1 MNRNLLMRGLLVVL
15 VVGTCAFW
23 AFPLADS
30 IQLGLDLR
38 GGIHLLL
45 EVLTDDALRAE
56 AQKDIDS
63 LVQELDEK
71 GAPGVAGATESPVRF
86 RLTGLPPDRDEL
98 LPDILEQTMPYWT
111 WRRTGEDVIFD
122 RRPDEVNNIRE
133 QAINQALQTIR
144 NRVDEFGV
152 AEPVIQRQGL
162 GSNRLVVQLPG
173 VDDPER
179 VKNLIKNT
187 AFLEF
192 RLGVYPPAA
201 GAPAVDTQEILSQYG
216 GTLPDHLEIV
226 PQDQRDADGN
236 VIGQVYYALEKRP
249 VITGRDLKTA
259 RAGLGQFQE
268 PVVNFSLTHEGAQI
282 FEDWTAANVGNPLA
296 IVLDGR
302 VQSAPTVES
311 RISDSGIITGQFTQQ
326 DVEDLATVLRSGA
339 LPAGIEYLEQRAVG
353 PSLGQD
359 SIDQG
364 TRAFLYGIVLVVL
377 AMLFVYRGS
386 GINAMVALGLNFV
399 LVFGVLAYFGAALTL
414 PGIAGLIL
422 TIGMAVDANV
432 LVFERIREELRNGR
446 TVKASVVSGFGK
458 AWSSILDA
466 NVTTLVAAIFL
477 INFGTGPIRGFAV
490 TLTVGILASVF
501 TAVFNSRL
509 LFDLLLSRSGRVER
523 LSI

>member
-1 MNRNLLMRGLLVVL
+1 MNRNLLMRGLLVV
-15 VVGTCAFW
+15 VVVATCAFW
-23 AFPLADS
+23 AFPLGDS
-30 IQLGLDLR
+30 IRLGLDLR

-56 AQKDIDS
+56 AQKDVDS

-71 GAPGVAGATESPVRF
+71 GAPGVTGAVDSPVSF
-86 RLTGLPPDRDEL
+86 RLTGLAVDQDEL
-98 LPDILEQTMPYWT
+98 LPDILEETMPYWT
-111 WRRTGEDVIFD
+111 WRRADEDVIFD

-133 QAINQALQTIR
+133 MAINQALQTIR

-192 RLGVYPPAA
+192 RLAEYPPSG
-201 GAPAVDTQEILSQYG
+201 GAAVDTQEILGQYG

-226 PQDQRDADGN
+226 AQDLRADDGS
-236 VIGQVYYALEKRP
+236 VVGQGYYALEKRP

-259 RAGLGQFQE
+259 RASLGQFQE

-282 FEDWTAANVGNPLA
+282 FEDWTGANVGRPLA

-302 VQSAPTVES
+302 VQSAPTIES
-311 RISDSGIITGQFTQQ
+311 RISDSGVITGSFTQQ
-326 DVEDLATVLRSGA
+326 EVEDLATVLRSGA

-364 TRAFLYGIVLVVL
+364 TRAFAYGIALVLLV
-377 AMLFVYRGS
+377 MLFVYKGS
-386 GINAMVALGLNFV
+386 GINAMVALALNFV

-432 LVFERIREELRNGR
+432 LVFERIREELHNGR

-466 NVTTLVAAIFL
+466 NLTTLIAAIFL

>member
-1 MNRNLLMRGLLVVL
+1 M
-15 VVGTCAFW
+15 
-23 AFPLADS
+23 
-30 IQLGLDLR
+30 
-38 GGIHLLL
+38 
-45 EVLTDDALRAE
+45 
-56 AQKDIDS
+56 
-63 LVQELDEK
+63 
-71 GAPGVAGATESPVRF
+71 
-86 RLTGLPPDRDEL
+86 
-98 LPDILEQTMPYWT
+98 
-111 WRRTGEDVIFD
+111 
-122 RRPDEVNNIRE
+122 
-133 QAINQALQTIR
+133 
-144 NRVDEFGV
+144 
-152 AEPVIQRQGL
+152 
-162 GSNRLVVQLPG
+162 
-173 VDDPER
+173 
-179 VKNLIKNT
+179 
-187 AFLEF
+187 
-192 RLGVYPPAA
+192 
-201 GAPAVDTQEILSQYG
+201 DTQEILGQYG

-226 PQDQRDADGN
+226 AQDLRGEDGN
-236 VIGQVYYALEKRP
+236 VVGQGYYALEKRP

-259 RAGLGQFQE
+259 RASLGQFQE

-282 FEDWTAANVGNPLA
+282 FEDWTGANVGRPLA

-302 VQSAPTVES
+302 VQSAPTIES
-311 RISDSGIITGQFTQQ
+311 RISDSGVITGSFTQQ
-326 DVEDLATVLRSGA
+326 EVEDLATVLRSGA

-359 SIDQG
+359 SINQG
-364 TRAFLYGIVLVVL
+364 TRAFAYGIALVLVV
-377 AMLFVYRGS
+377 MLFVYKGS
-386 GINAMVALGLNFV
+386 GINAMVALALNFV

-432 LVFERIREELRNGR
+432 LVFERIREELHNGR

-466 NVTTLVAAIFL
+466 NLTTLIAAIFL

>member
-1 MNRNLLMRGLLVVL
+1 MNRNLLWRGLLVIV
-15 VVGTCAFW
+15 VVGACAFS
-23 AFPLADS
+23 AFPLGDS

-38 GGIHLLL
+38 GGIHLVL

-71 GAPGVAGATESPVRF
+71 GASGVAGATESPVRF
-86 RLTGLPPDRDEL
+86 RLTGLPADQDTL
-98 LPDILEQTMPYWT
+98 LPDILEQSMPYWT
-111 WRRTGEDVIFD
+111 WRRSGEEVIFD
-122 RRPDEVNNIRE
+122 RRADEVNNIRE

-192 RLGVYPPAA
+192 RLAVYPPNG
-201 GAPAVDTQEILSQYG
+201 GAAVDTQEILSQYA

-226 PQDQRDADGN
+226 VQDLRDDDGN
-236 VIGQVYYALEKRP
+236 VIGQGYYALEKRP

-259 RAGLGQFQE
+259 RASLGQFQE

-282 FEDWTAANVGNPLA
+282 FGDWTGANIGRPLA

-302 VQSAPTVES
+302 VQSAPTIEG
-311 RISDSGIITGQFTQQ
+311 RISDSGIIRGSFTQQ
-326 DVEDLATVLRSGA
+326 EVEDLATVLRSGA
-339 LPAGIEYLEQRAVG
+339 LPAGINYLEQRAVG

-364 TRAFLYGIVLVVL
+364 ARAFMYGIALVVL
-377 AMLFVYRGS
+377 TMLFVYRGS

-432 LVFERIREELRNGR
+432 LVFERIREELHNGR

-466 NVTTLVAAIFL
+466 NLTTLIAAIFL
-477 INFGTGPIRGFAV
+477 INFGTGAIRGFAV
-490 TLTVGILASVF
+490 TLTIGILASVF

>member
-1 MNRNLLMRGLLVVL
+1 MNRNLLMRGLLVV
-15 VVGTCAFW
+15 VVVATCAFW

-30 IQLGLDLR
+30 IRLGLDLR

-56 AQKDIDS
+56 AQKDVDS

-71 GAPGVAGATESPVRF
+71 GAPGVTGAVDSPVSF
-86 RLTGLPPDRDEL
+86 RLTGLAVDQDEL
-98 LPDILEQTMPYWT
+98 LPDILEETMPYWT
-111 WRRTGEDVIFD
+111 WRRADEDVIFD

-133 QAINQALQTIR
+133 MAINQALQTIR

-192 RLGVYPPAA
+192 RLAEYPPSG
-201 GAPAVDTQEILSQYG
+201 GAAVDTQEILGQYG

-226 PQDQRDADGN
+226 AQDLRGEDGN
-236 VIGQVYYALEKRP
+236 VVGQGYYALEKRP

-259 RAGLGQFQE
+259 RASLGQFQE

-282 FEDWTAANVGNPLA
+282 FEDWTGANVGRPLA

-302 VQSAPTVES
+302 VQSAPTIES
-311 RISDSGIITGQFTQQ
+311 RISDSGVITGSFTQQ
-326 DVEDLATVLRSGA
+326 EVEDLATVLRSGA

-364 TRAFLYGIVLVVL
+364 TRAFAYGIGLVLLV
-377 AMLFVYRGS
+377 MLFVYKGS
-386 GINAMVALGLNFV
+386 GINAMVALALNFV

-432 LVFERIREELRNGR
+432 LVFERIREELHNGR

-466 NVTTLVAAIFL
+466 NLTTLIAAIFL

>member
-1 MNRNLLMRGLLVVL
+1 MNRNLLWRGLLVVV
-15 VVGTCAFW
+15 VVGACAFW
-23 AFPLADS
+23 AFPLGDS

-38 GGIHLLL
+38 GGIHLVL

-71 GAPGVAGATESPVRF
+71 GASGVAGATESPVRF
-86 RLTGLPPDRDEL
+86 RLTGLPADQDAL
-98 LPDILEQTMPYWT
+98 LPDILEQSMPYWT
-111 WRRTGEDVIFD
+111 WRRSGEDVIFD
-122 RRPDEVNNIRE
+122 RRADEVNNIRE

-162 GSNRLVVQLPG
+162 GSNRIVVQLPG

-192 RLGVYPPAA
+192 RLAEYPPNG
-201 GAPAVDTQEILSQYG
+201 GAAVDTQEILSQYA
-216 GTLPDHLEIV
+216 GTLPDHLEILA
-226 PQDQRDADGN
+226 QNQRDDDGN
-236 VIGQVYYALEKRP
+236 VLGQGYYALEKRP

-259 RAGLGQFQE
+259 RASLGQFQE

-282 FEDWTAANVGNPLA
+282 FEDWTGANIGRPLA

-302 VQSAPTVES
+302 VQSAPIIEG
-311 RISDSGIITGQFTQQ
+311 RISDSGVIRGSFTQQ
-326 DVEDLATVLRSGA
+326 EVEDLATVLRSGA

-364 TRAFLYGIVLVVL
+364 ARAFMYGIALV
-377 AMLFVYRGS
+377 MLTMLVVYRGS

-432 LVFERIREELRNGR
+432 LVFERIREELHNGR

-466 NVTTLVAAIFL
+466 NLTTLIAAIFL
-477 INFGTGPIRGFAV
+477 INFGTGAIRGFAV

>member
-1 MNRNLLMRGLLVVL
+1 MNRNLLWRGLVVVA
-15 VVGTCAFW
+15 VVSACAFS

-30 IQLGLDLR
+30 INLGLDLR

-63 LVQELDEK
+63 LIQELAEQ
-71 GAPGVAGATESPVRF
+71 GAEGTSAVTETPTRF
-86 RLTGLPPDRDEL
+86 RLSGLPPDQDAL
-98 LPDILEQTMPYWT
+98 LPVIIEENVPYWT
-111 WRRTGEDVIFD
+111 WRRSGEDVIFE
-122 RRPDEVNNIRE
+122 RRPDEVNTIRE
-133 QAINQALQTIR
+133 QAIDQALQTIR

-192 RLGVYPPAA
+192 RLAVYPESGGAA
-201 GAPAVDTQEILSQYG
+201 FDRQEILDRYG
-216 GTLPDHLEIV
+216 GTLPEELEIAA
-226 PQDQRDADGN
+226 QDQRDEDGN
-236 VIGQVYYALEKRP
+236 VLGQVYYALERRP

-259 RAGLGQFQE
+259 RAGIGQFQE

-282 FEDWTAANVGNPLA
+282 FEDWTGANVGRPLA
-296 IVLDGR
+296 IVLDGK
-302 VQSAPTVES
+302 VQSAPVIES
-311 RISDSGIITGQFTQQ
+311 RISDSGIIRGSFTQQ
-326 DVEDLATVLRSGA
+326 EVEDLATVLRSGA
-339 LPAGIEYLEQRAVG
+339 LPAGINYLQQQAVG

-364 TRAFLYGIVLVVL
+364 TRAFLFGIALVIL
-377 AMLFVYRGS
+377 AMLVVYRGS

-432 LVFERIREELRNGR
+432 LVFERIREELHNGR
-446 TVKASVVSGFGK
+446 TVKAAVVSGFGK

-466 NVTTLVAAIFL
+466 NLTTLIAAIFL
-477 INFGTGPIRGFAV
+477 INFGTGAIRGFAV

-509 LFDLLLSRSGRVER
+509 LFDLLLSRSARVER

>member
-1 MNRNLLMRGLLVVL
+1 MNRNLLMRGLLVV
-15 VVGTCAFW
+15 VVVATCAFW
-23 AFPLADS
+23 AFPLGDS
-30 IQLGLDLR
+30 ISLGLDLR
-38 GGIHLLL
+38 GGIHLVL

-56 AQKDIDS
+56 TQKDIDS
-63 LVQELDEK
+63 IVQELDEK
-71 GAPGVAGATESPVRF
+71 GASGVTGAIDSPVGF
-86 RLTGLPPDRDEL
+86 RLTGLAADQDEL
-98 LPDILEQTMPYWT
+98 LPGVLEETMPYWNF
-111 WRRTGEDVIFD
+111 RRSGGEVIFD
-122 RRPDEVNNIRE
+122 RRADEVNNIRE
-133 QAINQALQTIR
+133 MAINQALQTIR

-192 RLGVYPPAA
+192 RLAEYPPSG
-201 GAPAVDTQEILSQYG
+201 GAAVDTQEILGQYG

-226 PQDQRDADGN
+226 AQDLRGEDGN
-236 VIGQVYYALEKRP
+236 VVGQGYYALEKRP

-259 RAGLGQFQE
+259 RASLGQFQE

-282 FEDWTAANVGNPLA
+282 FEDWTGANVGRPLA

-302 VQSAPTVES
+302 VQSAPTIES
-311 RISDSGIITGQFTQQ
+311 RISDSGVITGSFTQQ
-326 DVEDLATVLRSGA
+326 EVEDLATVLRSGA

-359 SIDQG
+359 SINQG
-364 TRAFLYGIVLVVL
+364 TRAFAYGIALVLVV
-377 AMLFVYRGS
+377 MLFVYKGS
-386 GINAMVALGLNFV
+386 GINAMVALALNFV

-432 LVFERIREELRNGR
+432 LVFERIREELHNGR

-466 NVTTLVAAIFL
+466 NLTTLIAAIFL

>member
-1 MNRNLLMRGLLVVL
+1 MNRSLFGRGLLVAV
-15 VVGTCAFW
+15 VVGACAFS

-30 IQLGLDLR
+30 IRLGLDLR
-38 GGIHLLL
+38 GGIHLVL

-56 AQKDIDS
+56 AQKDIDT
-63 LVQELDEK
+63 LVAELSGK
-71 GAPGVAGATESPVRF
+71 GVAETSAVTETPVRF
-86 RLTGLPPDRDEL
+86 RLSGLTSDQDGLLDEIIEETL
-98 LPDILEQTMPYWT
+98 PYWT
-111 WRRTGEDVIFD
+111 WRRSGEDVIFE
-122 RRPDEVNNIRE
+122 RRPDEVNTIRE
-133 QAINQALQTIR
+133 QAIDQALQTIR

-152 AEPVIQRQGL
+152 AEPMIQRQGL

-179 VKNLIKNT
+179 VKNLIRNT

-192 RLGVYPPAA
+192 RLGVYPESGG
-201 GAPAVDTQEILSQYG
+201 GAFDRQEILDRYG
-216 GTLPDHLEIV
+216 GALPDNLEIV
-226 PQDQRDADGN
+226 AQDQRDEQGD
-236 VIGQVYYALEKRP
+236 VVGQLYYALERRP

-259 RAGLGQFQE
+259 RAGLGQFNE
-268 PVVNFSLTHEGAQI
+268 PVVNFSLTPEGAGI
-282 FEDWTAANVGNPLA
+282 FEDWTAANIGRPLA
-296 IVLDGR
+296 IVLDGK
-302 VQSAPTVES
+302 VQSAPTIEG
-311 RISDSGIITGQFTQQ
+311 RISDSGVITGSFTQQ
-326 DVEDLATVLRSGA
+326 EAEDLATVLRSGA
-339 LPAGIEYLEQRAVG
+339 LPAGIEYLQQQAVG

-359 SIDQG
+359 SIEQG
-364 TRAFLYGIVLVVL
+364 ARAFLYGIVLVIL
-377 AMLFVYRGS
+377 AMLIVYKGS
-386 GINAMVALGLNFV
+386 GVNAIVALGLNFV

-446 TVKASVVSGFGK
+446 TVKAAVVSGFGK

-466 NVTTLVAAIFL
+466 NLTTLIAAIFL
-477 INFGTGPIRGFAV
+477 INFGTGAIRGFAV

>member
-1 MNRNLLMRGLLVVL
+1 MNRNLVWRGLLVVA
-15 VVGTCAFW
+15 VVVACSVW
-23 AFPLADS
+23 AFPLGES
-30 IQLGLDLR
+30 IHLGLDLR
-38 GGIHLLL
+38 GGIHLVL

-63 LVQELDEK
+63 LVQGLADK
-71 GAPGVAGATESPVRF
+71 GVEGAEGATESLARF
-86 RLTGLPPDRDEL
+86 RLTGLPADQDGL
-98 LPDILEQTMPYWT
+98 LPDIVENSLPYWT
-111 WRRTGEDVIFD
+111 WRRSGEDVIFD
-122 RRPDEVNNIRE
+122 RRADEMNNIRE
-133 QAINQALQTIR
+133 QSINQALQTIR

-179 VKNLIKNT
+179 VKALIKNT

-192 RLGVYPPAA
+192 RLAVYPPTG
-201 GAPAVDTQEILSQYG
+201 GAAVDRQEILSQYPG
-216 GTLPDHLEIV
+216 GTLPDHLEIL
-226 PQDQRDADGN
+226 PQDQRDENGA
-236 VIGQVYYALEKRP
+236 VLGQGYYALEKRP

-259 RAGLGQFQE
+259 RAGLGQFQQ

-282 FEDWTAANVGNPLA
+282 FEDWTAANIGRPLA

-302 VQSAPTVES
+302 VQSAPTIEG
-311 RISDSGIITGQFTQQ
+311 RISDSGVIRGAFTQQ
-326 DVEDLATVLRSGA
+326 QVEDLSTVLRSGA
-339 LPAGIEYLEQRAVG
+339 LPAGINYLEQRAVG

-364 TRAFLYGIVLVVL
+364 ARAFLFGIVLVVL
-377 AMLFVYRGS
+377 AMLIVYKGS
-386 GINAMVALGLNFV
+386 GINAMIALALNFV

-432 LVFERIREELRNGR
+432 LVFERIREELHNGR

-466 NVTTLVAAIFL
+466 NVTTLIAALFL
-477 INFGTGPIRGFAV
+477 INFGTGAIRGFGV
-490 TLTVGILASVF
+490 TLTIGILASVF

>member
-1 MNRNLLMRGLLVVL
+1 MNRNLLWRGLLVVV
-15 VVGTCAFW
+15 VVGACAFS
-23 AFPLADS
+23 AFPLGDS
-30 IQLGLDLR
+30 ISLGLDLR
-38 GGIHLLL
+38 GGIHLVL

-56 AQKDIDS
+56 TQKDIDS
-63 LVQELDEK
+63 IVQELDEK
-71 GAPGVAGATESPVRF
+71 GAPGVVGATESPVSF
-86 RLTGLPPDRDEL
+86 RLTGLSAGQDGL
-98 LPDILEQTMPYWT
+98 LPDILEPTMPYWT
-111 WRRTGEDVIFD
+111 WRRSGEEVIFD
-122 RRPDEVNNIRE
+122 RRADEVNNIRE

-192 RLGVYPPAA
+192 RLAVYPPNG
-201 GAPAVDTQEILSQYG
+201 GAAVDTQEILGQYA
-216 GTLPDHLEIV
+216 GTLPDHLEILA
-226 PQDQRDADGN
+226 QDQRDADGN
-236 VIGQVYYALEKRP
+236 VVGQGYYALEKRP

-268 PVVNFSLTHEGAQI
+268 AVVNFSLTHEGAQI
-282 FEDWTAANVGNPLA
+282 FGDWTGANIGRPLA

-302 VQSAPTVES
+302 VQSAPTIEG
-311 RISDSGIITGQFTQQ
+311 RISDSGIIRGSFSQQ
-326 DVEDLATVLRSGA
+326 EVEDLAMVLRSGA
-339 LPAGIEYLEQRAVG
+339 LPAGINYLEQRSVG

-364 TRAFLYGIVLVVL
+364 TRAFMYGIALVLL
-377 AMLFVYRGS
+377 TMLVVYRGS
-386 GINAMVALGLNFV
+386 GINAMVALALNFV

-432 LVFERIREELRNGR
+432 LVFERIREELHNGR

-466 NVTTLVAAIFL
+466 NLTTLIAAIFL
-477 INFGTGPIRGFAV
+477 INFGTGAIRGFAV
-490 TLTVGILASVF
+490 TLTIGILASVF

-509 LFDLLLSRSGRVER
+509 LFDLILSRSGRVER

>member
-1 MNRNLLMRGLLVVL
+1 MNRNLLWRGLLVIV
-15 VVGTCAFW
+15 VVGACAFS
-23 AFPLADS
+23 AFPLGDS

-38 GGIHLLL
+38 GGIHLVL

-63 LVQELDEK
+63 IVQELDEK
-71 GAPGVAGATESPVRF
+71 GASGVVGATESPVRF
-86 RLTGLPPDRDEL
+86 RLTGLPPDQDSL
-98 LPDILEQTMPYWT
+98 LPDILEPTMPYWN
-111 WRRTGEDVIFD
+111 WRRSGEEVIFD
-122 RRPDEVNNIRE
+122 RRADEANNIRE

-192 RLGVYPPAA
+192 KLAEYPPSG
-201 GAPAVDTQEILSQYG
+201 GAAVDTQEILGQYG

-226 PQDQRDADGN
+226 VQDLRDDDGN
-236 VIGQVYYALEKRP
+236 VIGQGYYALEKRP

-259 RAGLGQFQE
+259 RASLGQFQE

-282 FEDWTAANVGNPLA
+282 FGDWTGANIGRPLA

-302 VQSAPTVES
+302 VQSAPTIEG
-311 RISDSGIITGQFTQQ
+311 RISDSGIIRGSFTQQ
-326 DVEDLATVLRSGA
+326 EVEDLATVLRSGA
-339 LPAGIEYLEQRAVG
+339 LPAGINYLEQRAVG

-364 TRAFLYGIVLVVL
+364 ARAFMYGIALVVL
-377 AMLFVYRGS
+377 TMLFVYRGS

-432 LVFERIREELRNGR
+432 LVFERIREELHNGR

-466 NVTTLVAAIFL
+466 NLTTLIAAIFL
-477 INFGTGPIRGFAV
+477 INFGTGAIRGFAV
-490 TLTVGILASVF
+490 TLTIGILASVF

>member
-1 MNRNLLMRGLLVVL
+1 MNRNLLMRGLLVV
-15 VVGTCAFW
+15 VVVATCAFW
-23 AFPLADS
+23 AFPLGES
-30 IQLGLDLR
+30 IHLGLDLR
-38 GGIHLLL
+38 GGIHLVL

-63 LVQELDEK
+63 IVQELEEK
-71 GAPGVAGATESPVRF
+71 GAPGVTGLVDSPVSF
-86 RLTGLPPDRDEL
+86 RLTGLAAGQEDL
-98 LPDILEQTMPYWT
+98 LPDILEETMPYWT
-111 WRRTGEDVIFD
+111 WRRAGEDVIFD
-122 RRPDEVNNIRE
+122 RRADEVNNIRE
-133 QAINQALQTIR
+133 LAINQALQTIR

-192 RLGVYPPAA
+192 RLAEYPPSG
-201 GAPAVDTQEILSQYG
+201 GAAVDTQEILGQYG
-216 GTLPDHLEIV
+216 GTLPDRLEIV
-226 PQDQRDADGN
+226 AQDLRDADGN
-236 VIGQVYYALEKRP
+236 VIGQGYYALEKRP

-268 PVVNFSLTHEGAQI
+268 PVVNFSLTHEGAGI
-282 FEDWTAANVGNPLA
+282 FEDWTGANIGRPLA

-302 VQSAPTVES
+302 VQSAPIIEG
-311 RISDSGIITGQFTQQ
+311 RISDSGVIRGSFSQQ
-326 DVEDLATVLRSGA
+326 EVEDLATVLRSGA

-364 TRAFLYGIVLVVL
+364 TRAFAYGIALVLLTMLVV
-377 AMLFVYRGS
+377 YKGS
-386 GINAMVALGLNFV
+386 GINAMVALALNFV

-432 LVFERIREELRNGR
+432 LVFERIREELHNGR

-466 NVTTLVAAIFL
+466 NLTTLIAAIFL
-477 INFGTGPIRGFAV
+477 INFGTGAIRGFAV

>member
-1 MNRNLLMRGLLVVL
+1 MNRNLLMRGLLVV
-15 VVGTCAFW
+15 VVVATCAFW
-23 AFPLADS
+23 AFPLGES
-30 IQLGLDLR
+30 IRLGLDLR
-38 GGIHLLL
+38 GGIHLVL

-63 LVQELDEK
+63 VVQELDEK
-71 GAPGVAGATESPVRF
+71 GVPGVTGAVDSPISF
-86 RLTGLPPDRDEL
+86 RLTGLAPDEDEL
-98 LPDILEQTMPYWT
+98 IPGILEETMPYWT
-111 WRRTGEDVIFD
+111 FRRSGEDVIFD

-133 QAINQALQTIR
+133 LAIDQALQTIR

-192 RLGVYPPAA
+192 RLGVYPPAG

-216 GTLPDHLEIV
+216 GTLPDHLEIL

-236 VIGQVYYALEKRP
+236 VVAQAYYALEKRP

-259 RAGLGQFQE
+259 RAGLGQFNE

-282 FEDWTAANVGNPLA
+282 FEDWTGANIGRPLA

-302 VQSAPTVES
+302 VQSAPTVEG
-311 RISDSGIITGQFTQQ
+311 RISDSGIIRGQFTQQ
-326 DVEDLATVLRSGA
+326 QVEDLATVLRSGA

-364 TRAFLYGIVLVVL
+364 TRAFAYGIALVLLVMLVV
-377 AMLFVYRGS
+377 YKGS
-386 GINAMVALGLNFV
+386 GINAMLALALNFV

-432 LVFERIREELRNGR
+432 LVFERIREELHNGR

-466 NVTTLVAAIFL
+466 NLTTLIAAIFL

>member
-1 MNRNLLMRGLLVVL
+1 MNRNLLWRGLLVIV
-15 VVGTCAFW
+15 VVGACAFS
-23 AFPLADS
+23 AFPLGDS
-30 IQLGLDLR
+30 IKLGLDLR
-38 GGIHLLL
+38 GGIHLVL

-71 GAPGVAGATESPVRF
+71 GASGVAGATESPVRF
-86 RLTGLPPDRDEL
+86 RLTGLPADQDTL
-98 LPDILEQTMPYWT
+98 LPDILEQFMPYWT
-111 WRRTGEDVIFD
+111 WRRSGEEVIFD
-122 RRPDEVNNIRE
+122 RRADEVNNIRE

-192 RLGVYPPAA
+192 RLAVYPPNG
-201 GAPAVDTQEILSQYG
+201 GAAVDTQEILSQYA
-216 GTLPDHLEIV
+216 GTLPDHLEIL
-226 PQDQRDADGN
+226 PQDQRDDDGN
-236 VIGQVYYALEKRP
+236 VIGQGYYALEKRP

-259 RAGLGQFQE
+259 RADLGQFQE

-282 FEDWTAANVGNPLA
+282 FGDWTGANIGRPLA

-302 VQSAPTVES
+302 VRSAPTIEG
-311 RISDSGIITGQFTQQ
+311 RISDSGIIRGSFTQQ
-326 DVEDLATVLRSGA
+326 EVEDLAMVLRSGA

-364 TRAFLYGIVLVVL
+364 ARAFMYGIALVVL
-377 AMLFVYRGS
+377 TMLVVYRGS
-386 GINAMVALGLNFV
+386 GINAMVALALNFV

-432 LVFERIREELRNGR
+432 LVFERIREELHNGR

-466 NVTTLVAAIFL
+466 NLTTLIAAIFL
-477 INFGTGPIRGFAV
+477 INFGTGAIRGFAV
-490 TLTVGILASVF
+490 TLTIGILASVF

-509 LFDLLLSRSGRVER
+509 LFDLVLSRSGRVER

>member
-1 MNRNLLMRGLLVVL
+1 MNRNLLMRGLLVV
-15 VVGTCAFW
+15 VVVSTCAFW

-30 IQLGLDLR
+30 ISLGLDLR
-38 GGIHLLL
+38 GGIHLVL

-56 AQKDIDS
+56 TQKDIDS
-63 LVQELDEK
+63 IVQELDEK
-71 GAPGVAGATESPVRF
+71 GASGVTGAIDSPVGF
-86 RLTGLPPDRDEL
+86 RLTGLAPGQDEL
-98 LPDILEQTMPYWT
+98 LPGVLEETMPYWNF
-111 WRRTGEDVIFD
+111 RRSGGEVIFD
-122 RRPDEVNNIRE
+122 RRADEVNNIRE
-133 QAINQALQTIR
+133 MAINQALQTIR

-192 RLGVYPPAA
+192 RLAEYPPSG
-201 GAPAVDTQEILSQYG
+201 GAAVDTQEILGRYG

-226 PQDQRDADGN
+226 AQDLRGEDGN
-236 VIGQVYYALEKRP
+236 VVGQGYYALEKRP

-259 RAGLGQFQE
+259 RASLGQFQE

-282 FEDWTAANVGNPLA
+282 FEDWTGANVGRPLA

-302 VQSAPTVES
+302 VQSAPTIES
-311 RISDSGIITGQFTQQ
+311 RISDSGVITGSFTQQ
-326 DVEDLATVLRSGA
+326 EVEDLATVLRSGA

-364 TRAFLYGIVLVVL
+364 TRAFAYGIALVLVV
-377 AMLFVYRGS
+377 MLFVYKGS
-386 GINAMVALGLNFV
+386 GINAMVALALNFV

-432 LVFERIREELRNGR
+432 LVFERIREELHNGR

-466 NVTTLVAAIFL
+466 NLTTLIAAIFL

>member
-1 MNRNLLMRGLLVVL
+1 MNRNLLWRGLLVVV
-15 VVGTCAFW
+15 VVGACAFW
-23 AFPLADS
+23 AFPLGDS

-38 GGIHLLL
+38 GGIHLVL

-71 GAPGVAGATESPVRF
+71 GASGVAGVTESPVRF
-86 RLTGLPPDRDEL
+86 RLTGLPADQDAL
-98 LPDILEQTMPYWT
+98 LPDILEQSMPYWT
-111 WRRTGEDVIFD
+111 WRRSGEDVIFD
-122 RRPDEVNNIRE
+122 RRADEVNNIRE

-162 GSNRLVVQLPG
+162 GSNRIVVQLPG

-192 RLGVYPPAA
+192 RLAEYPPNG
-201 GAPAVDTQEILSQYG
+201 GAAVDTQEILSEYG
-216 GTLPDHLEIV
+216 GTLPDHLEILA
-226 PQDQRDADGN
+226 QNQRDDDGN
-236 VIGQVYYALEKRP
+236 VLGQGYYALEKRP

-259 RAGLGQFQE
+259 RASLGQFQE

-282 FEDWTAANVGNPLA
+282 FEDWTGANIGRPLA

-302 VQSAPTVES
+302 VQSAPIIEG
-311 RISDSGIITGQFTQQ
+311 RISDSGVIRGSFTQQ
-326 DVEDLATVLRSGA
+326 EVEDLATVLRSGA

-364 TRAFLYGIVLVVL
+364 ARAFMYGIALV
-377 AMLFVYRGS
+377 MLTMLVVYRGS

-432 LVFERIREELRNGR
+432 LVFERIREELHNGR

-466 NVTTLVAAIFL
+466 NLTTLIAAIFL
-477 INFGTGPIRGFAV
+477 INFGTGAIRGFAV
-490 TLTVGILASVF
+490 TLTIGILASVF

>member
-1 MNRNLLMRGLLVVL
+1 MNRNLLWRGLLVIV
-15 VVGTCAFW
+15 VVGACAFS
-23 AFPLADS
+23 AFPLGDS

-38 GGIHLLL
+38 GGIHLVL

-63 LVQELDEK
+63 IVQELDEK

-86 RLTGLPPDRDEL
+86 RLTGLLADQDSL
-98 LPDILEQTMPYWT
+98 LPGILEESMPYWN
-111 WRRTGEDVIFD
+111 WRRSGEEVIFD
-122 RRPDEVNNIRE
+122 RRADEVNNIRE

-162 GSNRLVVQLPG
+162 GSNRIVVQLPG

-192 RLGVYPPAA
+192 KLAEYPPNG
-201 GAPAVDTQEILSQYG
+201 GAAVDTQEILGQYA

-226 PQDQRDADGN
+226 AQDLRDDDGN
-236 VIGQVYYALEKRP
+236 VIGQGYYALEKRP

-259 RAGLGQFQE
+259 RASLGQFQE

-282 FEDWTAANVGNPLA
+282 FGDWTGANIGRPLA

-302 VQSAPTVES
+302 VQSAPTIEG
-311 RISDSGIITGQFTQQ
+311 RISDSGVIRGSFTQQ
-326 DVEDLATVLRSGA
+326 EVEDLATVLRSGA

-364 TRAFLYGIVLVVL
+364 ARAFMYGIALVLLVMLVV
-377 AMLFVYRGS
+377 YKGS

-432 LVFERIREELRNGR
+432 LVFERIREELHNGR

-466 NVTTLVAAIFL
+466 NLTTLIAAIFL
-477 INFGTGPIRGFAV
+477 INFGTGAIRGFAV
-490 TLTVGILASVF
+490 TLTIGILASVF

>member
-1 MNRNLLMRGLLVVL
+1 MNRSLLWRGLLVIL
-15 VVGTCAFW
+15 VVAACSFS
-23 AFPLADS
+23 AFPLAES
-30 IQLGLDLR
+30 IRLGLDLR
-38 GGIHLLL
+38 GGIHLVL

-56 AQKDIDS
+56 AQKDVDG
-63 LVQELDEK
+63 LVQDLEEK
-71 GAPGVAGATESPVRF
+71 GAPGVTGLVESPVRF
-86 RLTGLPPDRDEL
+86 RLSGLTADQDDL
-98 LPDILEQTMPYWT
+98 LPTIIEETIPYWD
-111 WRRTGEDVIFD
+111 WRRSGEDVVFD

-133 QAINQALQTIR
+133 QAINQAQQTIR

-162 GSNRLVVQLPG
+162 GSNRLVIQLPG

-179 VKNLIKNT
+179 VKNLIRNT

-192 RLGVYPPAA
+192 RLAVYPPQG
-201 GAPAVDTQEILSQYG
+201 GAAVDRQEILNQYG
-216 GTLPDHLEIV
+216 GALPENLEIV
-226 PQDQRDADGN
+226 PQDQRDQAGN
-236 VIGQVYYALEKRP
+236 VLGQVYYALERRP

-259 RAGLGQFQE
+259 RAGLGQFNE
-268 PVVNFSLTHEGAQI
+268 PVVNFSLTHEGAGI
-282 FEDWTAANVGNPLA
+282 FEDWTAANIGNPLA

-302 VQSAPTVES
+302 VQSAPIIEG
-311 RISDSGIITGQFTQQ
+311 RIADSGVILGSFTQQ
-326 DVEDLATVLRSGA
+326 EVEDLSTVLRSGA
-339 LPAGIEYLEQRAVG
+339 LPAGINYLEQRAVG

-377 AMLFVYRGS
+377 TMLFVYRGS
-386 GINAMVALGLNFV
+386 GINAMVALGLNFL
-399 LVFGVLAYFGAALTL
+399 LVFGVLAYFDATLTL

-432 LVFERIREELRNGR
+432 LVFERIREELRQGR
-446 TVKASVVSGFGK
+446 TVKASIVSGFGK

-466 NVTTLVAAIFL
+466 NLTTLIAALFL

-490 TLTVGILASVF
+490 TLTVGILASLF

-509 LFDLLLSRSGRVER
+509 IFDLLLSRSGRVER

>member
-1 MNRNLLMRGLLVVL
+1 MNRNLLWRGLLVVV
-15 VVGTCAFW
+15 VVGACAFW
-23 AFPLADS
+23 AFPLGDS
-30 IQLGLDLR
+30 IHLGLDLR
-38 GGIHLLL
+38 GGIHLVL

-63 LVQELDEK
+63 LIQKLDEK
-71 GAPGVAGATESPVRF
+71 GASGVAGATESPVRF
-86 RLTGLPPDRDEL
+86 RLTGLPADQDTL
-98 LPDILEQTMPYWT
+98 LPDILEQSMPYWT
-111 WRRTGEDVIFD
+111 WRRSGEEVIFD
-122 RRPDEVNNIRE
+122 RRADEVNNIRE

-192 RLGVYPPAA
+192 RLAVYPPNG
-201 GAPAVDTQEILSQYG
+201 GAAVDTQEILSQYA
-216 GTLPDHLEIV
+216 GTLPDHLEILA
-226 PQDQRDADGN
+226 QDQRDDDGN
-236 VIGQVYYALEKRP
+236 VIGQGYYALEKRP

-259 RAGLGQFQE
+259 RADLGQFQE

-282 FEDWTAANVGNPLA
+282 FGDWTGANIGRPLA

-302 VQSAPTVES
+302 VQSAPTIEG
-311 RISDSGIITGQFTQQ
+311 RISDSGIIRGSFTQQ
-326 DVEDLATVLRSGA
+326 EVEDLAMVLRSGA

-364 TRAFLYGIVLVVL
+364 ARAFMYGIALVVL
-377 AMLFVYRGS
+377 TMLVVYRGS
-386 GINAMVALGLNFV
+386 GINAMVALALNFV

-432 LVFERIREELRNGR
+432 LVFERIREELHNGR

-466 NVTTLVAAIFL
+466 NLTTLIAAIFL
-477 INFGTGPIRGFAV
+477 INFGTGAIRGFAV

-509 LFDLLLSRSGRVER
+509 LFDLVLSRSGRVER

>member
-1 MNRNLLMRGLLVVL
+1 MNRNLLMRGLLVV
-15 VVGTCAFW
+15 VVVATCAFW
-23 AFPLADS
+23 AFPLGDS
-30 IQLGLDLR
+30 IRLGLDLR

-56 AQKDIDS
+56 AQKDVDS

-71 GAPGVAGATESPVRF
+71 GAPGVTGAVDSPVSF
-86 RLTGLPPDRDEL
+86 RLTGLAVDQDEL
-98 LPDILEQTMPYWT
+98 LPDILEETMPYWT
-111 WRRTGEDVIFD
+111 WRRADEDVIFD

-133 QAINQALQTIR
+133 MAINQALQTIR

-192 RLGVYPPAA
+192 RLAEYPPSG
-201 GAPAVDTQEILSQYG
+201 GAAVDTQEILGQYG

-226 PQDQRDADGN
+226 AQDLRGEDGN
-236 VIGQVYYALEKRP
+236 VVGQGYYALEKRP

-259 RAGLGQFQE
+259 RASLGQFQE

-282 FEDWTAANVGNPLA
+282 FEDWTGANVGRPLA

-302 VQSAPTVES
+302 VQSAPTIES
-311 RISDSGIITGQFTQQ
+311 RISDSGVITGSFTQQ
-326 DVEDLATVLRSGA
+326 EVEDLATVLRSGA

-364 TRAFLYGIVLVVL
+364 TRAFAYGIALVLLV
-377 AMLFVYRGS
+377 MLFVYKGS
-386 GINAMVALGLNFV
+386 GINAMVALALNFV

-432 LVFERIREELRNGR
+432 LVFERIREELHNGR

-466 NVTTLVAAIFL
+466 NLTTLIAAIFL

>member
-1 MNRNLLMRGLLVVL
+1 MNRNLLWRGLLVIV
-15 VVGTCAFW
+15 VVGACAFS
-23 AFPLADS
+23 AFPLGDS

-38 GGIHLLL
+38 GGIHLVL

-63 LVQELDEK
+63 IVQELDEK
-71 GAPGVAGATESPVRF
+71 GASGVVGATESPVRF
-86 RLTGLPPDRDEL
+86 RLTGLPPDQDSL
-98 LPDILEQTMPYWT
+98 LPGILEPTMPYWN
-111 WRRTGEDVIFD
+111 WRRSGEEVIFD
-122 RRPDEVNNIRE
+122 RRADEANNIRE

-192 RLGVYPPAA
+192 KLAEYPPSG
-201 GAPAVDTQEILSQYG
+201 GAAVDTQEILGQYG

-226 PQDQRDADGN
+226 AQDLRDDDGN
-236 VIGQVYYALEKRP
+236 VIGQGYYALEKRP

-259 RAGLGQFQE
+259 RASLGQFQE

-282 FEDWTAANVGNPLA
+282 FGDWTGANIGRPLA

-302 VQSAPTVES
+302 VQSAPTIEG
-311 RISDSGIITGQFTQQ
+311 RISDSGIIRGSFTQQ
-326 DVEDLATVLRSGA
+326 EVEDLATVLRSGA
-339 LPAGIEYLEQRAVG
+339 LPAGINYLEQRAVG

-364 TRAFLYGIVLVVL
+364 ARAFMYGIALVVL
-377 AMLFVYRGS
+377 TMLVVYRGS

-432 LVFERIREELRNGR
+432 LVFERIREELHNGR

-466 NVTTLVAAIFL
+466 NLTTLIAAIFL
-477 INFGTGPIRGFAV
+477 INFGTGAIRGFAV
-490 TLTVGILASVF
+490 TLTIGILASVF

>member
-1 MNRNLLMRGLLVVL
+1 MKRSLLMRGTLVV
-15 VVGTCAFW
+15 VVVAMCAFS

-30 IQLGLDLR
+30 IRLGLDLR
-38 GGIHLLL
+38 GGIHLVL

-56 AQKDIDS
+56 TQKDIDS
-63 LVQELDEK
+63 IVQELDEL
-71 GAPGVAGATESPVRF
+71 GASGVTGAIDSPVGF
-86 RLTGLPPDRDEL
+86 RLTGLAPDQDEL
-98 LPDILEQTMPYWT
+98 LPGVLEETMPYWNF
-111 WRRTGEDVIFD
+111 RRSGGEVIFD
-122 RRPDEVNNIRE
+122 RRTDEVNNIRE
-133 QAINQALQTIR
+133 MAINQALQTIR

-192 RLGVYPPAA
+192 RLAEYPP
-201 GAPAVDTQEILSQYG
+201 GGGSAVDTQEILGQYG

-226 PQDQRDADGN
+226 AQDLRDEDGN
-236 VIGQVYYALEKRP
+236 VVGQGYYALEKRP

-259 RAGLGQFQE
+259 RASLGQFQE
-268 PVVNFSLTHEGAQI
+268 PVVNFSLTHEGAGI
-282 FEDWTAANVGNPLA
+282 FEDWTGANVGRPLA

-302 VQSAPTVES
+302 VQSAPTIES
-311 RISDSGIITGQFTQQ
+311 RISDSGVITGSFTQQ
-326 DVEDLATVLRSGA
+326 EVEDLATVLRSGA

-364 TRAFLYGIVLVVL
+364 TRAFAYGIALVLLV
-377 AMLFVYRGS
+377 MLFVYKGS
-386 GINAMVALGLNFV
+386 GINAMVALALNFV

-432 LVFERIREELRNGR
+432 LVFERIREELHNGR

-466 NVTTLVAAIFL
+466 NLTTLIAAIFL

>member
-1 MNRNLLMRGLLVVL
+1 MNRNLLMRGLLVV
-15 VVGTCAFW
+15 VVVTTCAFW

-30 IQLGLDLR
+30 IRLGLDLR

-63 LVQELDEK
+63 IVQELDEK
-71 GAPGVAGATESPVRF
+71 GASGVTAAVDSPVSF
-86 RLTGLPPDRDEL
+86 RLTGLTVDQDEL
-98 LPDILEQTMPYWT
+98 LPDILEETMPYWA
-111 WRRTGEDVIFD
+111 WRRAGEDVIFD
-122 RRPDEVNNIRE
+122 RRADEVNNIRE

-192 RLGVYPPAA
+192 RLAEYPPSG
-201 GAPAVDTQEILSQYG
+201 GAAVDTQEILGQYG

-226 PQDQRDADGN
+226 AQDLRGEDGN
-236 VIGQVYYALEKRP
+236 VVGQGYYALQKRP

-259 RAGLGQFQE
+259 RASLGQFQE

-282 FEDWTAANVGNPLA
+282 FEDWTGANVGRPLA

-302 VQSAPTVES
+302 VQSAPTIES
-311 RISDSGIITGQFTQQ
+311 RITDSGIITGSFTQQ
-326 DVEDLATVLRSGA
+326 EVEDLATVLRSGA

-364 TRAFLYGIVLVVL
+364 TRAFAYGIALVLVV
-377 AMLFVYRGS
+377 MLFVYKGS
-386 GINAMVALGLNFV
+386 GINAMVALALNFV

-432 LVFERIREELRNGR
+432 LVFERIREELHNGR

-466 NVTTLVAAIFL
+466 NLTTLIAAIFL

>member
-1 MNRNLLMRGLLVVL
+1 MNRNLLWRGLLVVV
-15 VVGTCAFW
+15 VVGACAFW
-23 AFPLADS
+23 AFPLGDS

-38 GGIHLLL
+38 GGIHLVL

-71 GAPGVAGATESPVRF
+71 GASGVAGATESPVRF
-86 RLTGLPPDRDEL
+86 RLTGLPADQDAL
-98 LPDILEQTMPYWT
+98 LPDILEQSMPYWT
-111 WRRTGEDVIFD
+111 WRRSGEDVIFD
-122 RRPDEVNNIRE
+122 RRADEVNNIRE

-162 GSNRLVVQLPG
+162 GSNRIVVQLPG

-192 RLGVYPPAA
+192 RLAEYPPNG
-201 GAPAVDTQEILSQYG
+201 GAAVDTQEILSQYG
-216 GTLPDHLEIV
+216 GTLPDHLEILA
-226 PQDQRDADGN
+226 QNQRDDDGN
-236 VIGQVYYALEKRP
+236 VLGQGYYALEKRP

-259 RAGLGQFQE
+259 RASLGQFQE

-282 FEDWTAANVGNPLA
+282 FEDWTGANIGRPLA

-302 VQSAPTVES
+302 VQSAPIIEG
-311 RISDSGIITGQFTQQ
+311 RISDSGVIRGSFTQQ
-326 DVEDLATVLRSGA
+326 EVEDLATVLRSGA

-364 TRAFLYGIVLVVL
+364 ARAFMYGIALV
-377 AMLFVYRGS
+377 MLTMLVVYRGS

-432 LVFERIREELRNGR
+432 LVFERIREELHNGR

-466 NVTTLVAAIFL
+466 NLTTLIAAIFL
-477 INFGTGPIRGFAV
+477 INFGTGAIRGFAV
-490 TLTVGILASVF
+490 TLTIGILASVF

>member
-1 MNRNLLMRGLLVVL
+1 MNRNLLWRGLLVVV
-15 VVGTCAFW
+15 VVGACAFW
-23 AFPLADS
+23 AFPLGDS

-38 GGIHLLL
+38 GGIHLVL

-71 GAPGVAGATESPVRF
+71 GASGVAGATESPVRF
-86 RLTGLPPDRDEL
+86 RLTGLPADQDAL
-98 LPDILEQTMPYWT
+98 LPDILEQSMPYWT
-111 WRRTGEDVIFD
+111 WRRSGEEVIFD
-122 RRPDEVNNIRE
+122 RRADEVNNIRE

-162 GSNRLVVQLPG
+162 GSNRIVVQLPG

-192 RLGVYPPAA
+192 RLAEYPPNG
-201 GAPAVDTQEILSQYG
+201 GAAVDTQEILSQYG
-216 GTLPDHLEIV
+216 GTLPDHLEILA
-226 PQDQRDADGN
+226 QNQRDDDGN
-236 VIGQVYYALEKRP
+236 VLGQGYYALEKRP

-259 RAGLGQFQE
+259 RASLGQFQE

-282 FEDWTAANVGNPLA
+282 FEDWTGANIGRPLA

-302 VQSAPTVES
+302 VQSAPIIEG
-311 RISDSGIITGQFTQQ
+311 RISDSGVIRGSFTQQ
-326 DVEDLATVLRSGA
+326 EVEDLATVLRSGA

-364 TRAFLYGIVLVVL
+364 ARAFMYGIALV
-377 AMLFVYRGS
+377 MLTMLVVYRGS

-432 LVFERIREELRNGR
+432 LVFERIREELHNGR

-466 NVTTLVAAIFL
+466 NLTTLIAAIFL
-477 INFGTGPIRGFAV
+477 INFGTGAIRGFAV
-490 TLTVGILASVF
+490 TLTIGILASVF